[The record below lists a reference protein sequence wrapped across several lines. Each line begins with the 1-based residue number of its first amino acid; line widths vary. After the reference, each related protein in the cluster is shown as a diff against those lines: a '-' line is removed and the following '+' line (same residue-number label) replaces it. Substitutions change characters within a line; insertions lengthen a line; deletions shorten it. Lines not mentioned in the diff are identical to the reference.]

1 MGATLGD
8 EEEKLAHTSNN
19 NKDLIKKCEDLKVEF
34 ENEIKCEDCG
44 ELFKSF
50 INEKIENKE
59 IKEKYLKCKD
69 YLRKVLGKIQ
79 NLENE
84 KQNLEIEKLSLA
96 EKVEELTQ
104 KSDEL
109 YEQNKWVIQK
119 NDDHQSVLKELA
131 ALETQL
137 KDF

>member
-1 MGATLGD
+1 MGAQRKFTDKIKKKVFKMEDDNVKQKAKIIDLENENATLGD

-44 ELFKSF
+44 ELFKPF

-84 KQNLEIEKLSLA
+84 KLSLA
-96 EKVEELTQ
+96 EKVAQLAQ
-104 KSDEL
+104 K
-109 YEQNKWVIQK
+109 KK
-119 NDDHQSVLKELA
+119 KKE
-131 ALETQL
+131 
-137 KDF
+137 KK